1 MLHCSPYGGVEKL
14 TMLRKKSYDGITDST
29 IYTYEKT
36 YLNKTYS
43 VDYKL
48 DRELLHH
55 RTLYEEDVLNAMG
68 KQVSLEMDAQL
79 LESVYADTGWVK
91 VGKIREDD
99 RTLIWIR
106 DNVRGGY
113 TRLPNGVYWFQ
124 STDEAAW
131 FRVCWA

>member
-1 MLHCSPYGGVEKL
+1 
-14 TMLRKKSYDGITDST
+14 MLRKKSYDHLTNST

-36 YLNKTYS
+36 YMDKTYS
-43 VDYKL
+43 VDYRL
-48 DRELLHH
+48 DRELLLQQ
-55 RTLYEEDVLNAMG
+55 RTMSKYEEDILNAMG
-68 KQVSLEMDAQL
+68 KQVSLEMDAKL

-99 RTLIWIR
+99 STLIWIR
-106 DNVRGGY
+106 ENVRSGY
-113 TRLPNGVYWFQ
+113 TRMPNGVYWFQ

>member
-1 MLHCSPYGGVEKL
+1 
-14 TMLRKKSYDGITDST
+14 MLRKKSYDHLTNST

-36 YLNKTYS
+36 YMDKKYS
-43 VDYKL
+43 VDYRL
-48 DRELLHH
+48 DRDLLRQ
-55 RTLYEEDVLNAMG
+55 RTLSSYEEDVLNAMG
-68 KQVSLEMDAQL
+68 KQVSLEMDAKL

-99 RTLIWIR
+99 STLIWIR
-106 DNVRGGY
+106 DNVRSGY
-113 TRLPNGVYWFQ
+113 TRMPNGVYWFQ